1 MSGVKSASE
10 STPAPAVKTG
20 FWKTLPGKIFAS
32 AASPSTMAVTDGIAQ
47 KAGGSYKSV
56 EWIRN
61 APFFFMHAACLGA
74 IWVGFSWAAAALALG
89 FYVVRMFFI
98 TGFYHRYFSHRT
110 FRASRP
116 VQCLMAVCGLTCVQ
130 RGPLWWAAHHR
141 HHHVHSD
148 HEEDLHSPTLWG
160 LLWSHM
166 FWFTT
171 EDALP
176 TRSRYVRDLEKFP
189 ELVWLNKYEMAVY
202 IAFGCACFGL
212 GCLMHALGWQ
222 PAGHPMGLELGGYW
236 HAGLQ
241 ILVWAFFI
249 STVML
254 YHGTYTINSLSHI
267 FGSRRFETTDT
278 SRNNWLLSIVTM
290 GEGWHNNHHHYQSS
304 VRQGF
309 YWYEWDPTFYT
320 LKAMSW
326 VGLVKD
332 LRGVPDAI
340 RKQAGR
346 GVAAAAKPVK
356 AVTETMSE
364 AASTVTEAANSV
376 GEAASQV
383 ADQVADQ
390 VAQVVEKVAPKP
402 AL

>member
-1 MSGVKSASE
+1 MTDVKTPPLSAAAEPPKPGFWRGMKNRVAASAGSP
-10 STPAPAVKTG
+10 STPAPTEG
-20 FWKTLPGKIFAS
+20 
-32 AASPSTMAVTDGIAQ
+32 MAQ
-47 KAGGSYKSV
+47 KAAGSYKNV
-56 EWIRN
+56 DWLRN
-61 APFFFMHAACLGA
+61 LPYFLMHAACLGV
-74 IWVGFSWAAAALALG
+74 IWVGFSWTAACMALG

-116 VQCLMAVCGLTCVQ
+116 VQCMMALCGLTCVQ

-148 HEEDLHSPTLWG
+148 HEEDLHSPGLWG
-160 LLWSHM
+160 VIWSHM

-189 ELVWLNKYEMAVY
+189 ELVLLNRYEMVVY
-202 IAFGCACFGL
+202 IAFGWACFGL

-222 PAGHPMGLELGGYW
+222 PEFGYW

-241 ILVWAFFI
+241 ILVWCFFI

-254 YHGTYTINSLSHI
+254 YHGTYTINSLSHL

-278 SRNNWLLSIVTM
+278 SRNNWLLSVVTM

-309 YWYEWDPTFYT
+309 YWWEWDPTFYA
-320 LKAMSW
+320 LKTMSW
-326 VGLVKD
+326 VGLIKD
-332 LRGVPDAI
+332 LRGVPDAV

-346 GVAAAAKPVK
+346 GAAKAAKVV
-356 AVTETMSE
+356 AET
-364 AASTVTEAANSV
+364 AGTVGDA
-376 GEAASQV
+376 
-383 ADQVADQ
+383 
-390 VAQVVEKVAPKP
+390 VAQVVETVVSKP
-402 AL
+402 AV